1 MAVLSVL
8 SSQLAS
14 FTAVAVT
21 LSLTVAFYLFLR
33 CAYYAFFH
41 PLAKVPGPKLYAASS
56 LPYYLH
62 LLRGDWHQSLK
73 EMHDRYGPA
82 VRFAPKDVSFI
93 TASALKQIYGHKSSL
108 DATFVKDPPFYQRGL
123 KDPTIIN
130 ANHED
135 HKRFRRLLSHA
146 FSEKALRSQEDILK
160 LYIDKFINQLAQQ
173 AHDGV
178 AVDLVSWYN
187 FATFDL
193 IGDLSFGEPFGCLD
207 SGGYHPWVRLV
218 FQYVKAI
225 PYRQIAQYL
234 NMGSLVL
241 YLTPKRLVKGS
252 KQHLQ
257 LSRETAMK
265 RIASTTD
272 RADFISYILRHNDEK
287 GMSDGEIA
295 ANSHILI
302 LAGSETTA
310 TLLSGV
316 TFQLLTNKSKLD
328 KLVSEIRSSFD
339 AEDDITLERVNQLS
353 YLLAVLNE
361 GLRICETP
369 GLISVIVP
377 NSSQTPPCQLVYQG
391 SFLQEVRLWR
401 DFGYPK
407 RQVSANDI
415 PIPLLILKPQTRVS
429 VPHWAAFHSESNFRD
444 ADSFVPERWL
454 GDISYSNDS
463 KDVLQPFST
472 GPRNCI
478 GKNLAYAEMRFILA
492 RLLWK
497 FDLEILEESETWDKQ
512 KSFLLWE
519 KGALLTRL
527 TEVIHD

>member
-1 MAVLSVL
+1 MAVLSVF

-14 FTAVAVT
+14 FTAVAVA
-21 LSLTVAFYLFLR
+21 LSLTVVLYLSLR
-33 CAYYAFFH
+33 GAYYAFFH

-73 EMHDRYGPA
+73 EMHDRYGPV
-82 VRFAPKDVSFI
+82 VRFAPADISFI
-93 TASALKQIYGHKSSL
+93 TATALKQIYGHKSSL
-108 DATFVKDPPFYQRGL
+108 DATFVKDPPFYHRGM

-160 LYIDKFINQLAQQ
+160 LYIDKFINRLAQK

-218 FQYVKAI
+218 FQHVKAI

-234 NMGSLVL
+234 NMGFLVP
-241 YLTPKRLVKGS
+241 YLTPKRLVKAS

-265 RIASTTD
+265 RVATTTD

-287 GMSDGEIA
+287 GI
-295 ANSHILI
+295 
-302 LAGSETTA
+302 ETTA

-316 TFQLLTNKSKLD
+316 TFQLLKNKAKLD
-328 KLVSEIRSSFD
+328 KLISEIRSSFD
-339 AEDDITLERVNQLS
+339 AEDEITLERVNQLS

-361 GLRICETP
+361 GLRIYPPVPT
-369 GLISVIVP
+369 GLPRLVP
-377 NSSQTPPCQLVYQG
+377 SGGEIMERFWIPEKASPC
-391 SFLQEVRLWR
+391 
-401 DFGYPK
+401 K
-407 RQVSANDI
+407 RYRH
-415 PIPLLILKPQTRVS
+415 T
-429 VPHWAAFHSESNFRD
+429 FSNFRD
-444 ADSFVPERWL
+444 ADNFVPERWL
-454 GDISYSNDS
+454 GDISYTNDS

-478 GKNLAYAEMRFILA
+478 GKNLAYAEMRLILA

-497 FDLEILEESETWDKQ
+497 FDLEILEDSKDWDSQ

-519 KGALLTRL
+519 KGALLVRL
-527 TEVIHD
+527 TEVIRD

>member
-1 MAVLSVL
+1 MAVLSML

-21 LSLTVAFYLFLR
+21 LSLTIAFYLLLR

-73 EMHDRYGPA
+73 EMHDRYGPV
-82 VRFAPKDVSFI
+82 VRFAPTDISFI
-93 TASALKQIYGHKSSL
+93 TATALKQIYGHKSSL

-160 LYIDKFINQLAQQ
+160 LYIDKFINRLAQQ

-218 FQYVKAI
+218 FQHVKAI

-234 NMGSLVL
+234 NMGFLVP

-265 RIASTTD
+265 RVASTTD

-361 GLRICETP
+361 GLRICTTP
-369 GLISVIVP
+369 TLMSIIVS
-377 NSSQTPPCQLVYQG
+377 NSSQIPPCQLVYQG
-391 SFLQEVRLWR
+391 LFLQEVRLWS

-415 PIPLLILKPQTRVS
+415 AISLLILKPQTRVS

-444 ADSFVPERWL
+444 ADNFVPERWL
-454 GDISYSNDS
+454 GDVCYSNDS

-478 GKNLAYAEMRFILA
+478 GKNLAYAEMRLILA

-497 FDLEILEESETWDKQ
+497 FDLEILEESKDWDSQ

-519 KGALLTRL
+519 KGALLVRL
-527 TEVIHD
+527 TEVIRD

>member
-1 MAVLSVL
+1 MAVLSML

-14 FTAVAVT
+14 FTAVALA
-21 LSLTVAFYLFLR
+21 LSLTFVFYLLLR

-41 PLAKVPGPKLYAASS
+41 PLAKAPGPKLYAASS

-73 EMHDRYGPA
+73 EMHDRYGPV
-82 VRFAPKDVSFI
+82 VRFAPTDISFI
-93 TASALKQIYGHKSSL
+93 TATALKQIYGHKSSL

-160 LYIDKFINQLAQQ
+160 LYIDKFINRLAQQ

-218 FQYVKAI
+218 FQHVKAI

-234 NMGSLVL
+234 NMGFLVP

-265 RIASTTD
+265 RVASTTD

-287 GMSDGEIA
+287 GI
-295 ANSHILI
+295 
-302 LAGSETTA
+302 ETTA

-361 GLRICETP
+361 GLRIYPPVPTGLPRLVPP
-369 GLISVIVP
+369 GGERMERFWIPEKASLCKQYCHTFA
-377 NSSQTPPCQLVYQG
+377 NSQASD
-391 SFLQEVRLWR
+391 S
-401 DFGYPK
+401 
-407 RQVSANDI
+407 
-415 PIPLLILKPQTRVS
+415 
-429 VPHWAAFHSESNFRD
+429 AFHSESNFRD

-454 GDISYSNDS
+454 GDDYYSNDS

-478 GKNLAYAEMRFILA
+478 GKNLAYAEMRLILA

-497 FDLEILEESETWDKQ
+497 FDLEILEDSKDWDSQ

-519 KGALLTRL
+519 KGALLVRL
-527 TEVIHD
+527 TEVIRD